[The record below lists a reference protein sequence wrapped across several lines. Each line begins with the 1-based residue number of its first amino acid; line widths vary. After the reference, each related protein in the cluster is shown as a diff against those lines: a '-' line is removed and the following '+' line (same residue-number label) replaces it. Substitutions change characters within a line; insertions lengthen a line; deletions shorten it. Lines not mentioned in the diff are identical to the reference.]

1 MVRKAAL
8 ILSLFAYSASAQN
21 DEKPWF
27 LQEPWLSENAPNGID
42 ITSDGTPWIVIGPD
56 LGNSIH
62 SMRAEDYLLRK
73 ENYPKVWI
81 RQWHGRSK
89 KVAHRETKRQVS
101 FDCKN
106 HTYDEFFAVAY
117 NAAGEV
123 VWTDKRSSSEPV
135 IPGSM
140 AELWEQL
147 ACRPK

>member
-21 DEKPWF
+21 DDKPWF

-42 ITSDGTPWIVIGPD
+42 ITSDGTAWIVMGTD
-56 LGNSIH
+56 TENSVH
-62 SMRAEDYLLRK
+62 TMRAEDYLLRV

-89 KVAHRETKRQVS
+89 KVAHRETKRQVR

-106 HTYDEFFAVAY
+106 QTYDEFYSVAY
-117 NAAGEV
+117 NASGEV
-123 VWTDKRSSSEPV
+123 AWTDNRSESVPV

-140 AELWEQL
+140 SELWARF